1 MAWPNTLQSTNTIPT
16 LNNPMSNLFKNLDNR
31 FGSITTA
38 PQTPSLTTPLAA
50 SVDPSVIGTANTSD
64 KNPRINIGQATALAS
79 GALGIYGSYLEGKYN
94 YKSYMAQAAS
104 YDQQRM
110 LNYESYRHNIN
121 YMAEENLSNIAKLLE
136 EGKDLSGAQMAAI
149 GASGFDV
156 SAGEQRIL
164 QDTEVKTRDA
174 MYLANRSAY
183 LQSFELARSTEIENT
198 RLLAAAKMARSQA
211 KFAKKMSKINMIS
224 GAINT
229 AAGFIKA
236 GYGPY
241 LKEGK

>member
-1 MAWPNTLQSTNTIPT
+1 MAWPKTLQSVNTIPT
-16 LNNPMSNLFKNLDNR
+16 LSTPMLNLFNDLENTVA
-31 FGSITTA
+31 SLNPITK
-38 PQTPSLTTPLAA
+38 PQQNQGDKSAG
-50 SVDPSVIGTANTSD
+50 IG
-64 KNPRINIGQATALAS
+64 INIGQATALAS

-94 YKSYMAQAAS
+94 YKSYMAQASA
-104 YDQQRM
+104 YDQQRG
-110 LNYESYRHNIN
+110 LNYDSYRHNIN
-121 YMAEENLSNIAKLLE
+121 YMAEENLANIAKLID

-164 QDTEVKTRDA
+164 QDTEEKTKNA

-211 KFAKKMSKINMIS
+211 RFAKKMSKFNMIS

-229 AAGFIKA
+229 AAGFLRA